1 MPSIGDYELHVIH
14 AGNFALDGGAM
25 FGIVPKALWSR
36 RITPDSNNRIPLS
49 MRCLLL
55 VGNGRVVLIDNG
67 HGDKYDVKFAQIYG
81 IDDDELNVEA
91 SLNAAGFSRADVT
104 DVILTRISTSTMPAA
119 TRLSQEIGMC
129 PPSPMPRTTCRNAT
143 WHGRAHQTRG
153 RKPPSFRRTSSRS

>member
-1 MPSIGDYELHVIH
+1 MNEYPTHRFIFSSPFFFQAEDGIRDGHVT
-14 AGNFALDGGAM
+14 GVQTCALPI
-25 FGIVPKALWSR
+25 FI
-36 RITPDSNNRIPLS
+36 
-49 MRCLLL
+49 
-55 VGNGRVVLIDNG
+55 
-67 HGDKYDVKFAQIYG
+67 DVKFAQIYG

-119 TRLSQEIGMC
+119 PRLSQEIGMC